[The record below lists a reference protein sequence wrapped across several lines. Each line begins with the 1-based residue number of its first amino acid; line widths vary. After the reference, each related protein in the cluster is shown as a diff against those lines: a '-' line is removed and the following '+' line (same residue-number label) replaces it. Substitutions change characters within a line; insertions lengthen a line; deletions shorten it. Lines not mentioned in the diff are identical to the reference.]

1 MTLTHH
7 GHHIPGTTT
16 KDEDTDV
23 KEIHCAG
30 PGECQPCTRDA
41 ENAWYPEM
49 IAERKKAEEAESPL
63 DREDLNI
70 GKLDVR
76 NLMPSGKKRTGSA
89 VNHPSHYN
97 MYDGFE
103 VMDLVEQ
110 MNFNKGNA
118 VKYVS
123 RAEFKGKEIEDLE
136 KARWYLKKEIQRIKR
151 LEKKKLRKKR
161 GGTFTGP
168 IVIDEV
174 HNLFPG
180 IGGPNGGAVAAQ
192 ISKTSRLLNL
202 GGRQ

>member
-7 GHHIPGTTT
+7 GHHIQGTTD
-16 KDEDTDV
+16 KDEPETHPV
-23 KEIHCAG
+23 ENCAG
-30 PGECQPCTRDA
+30 PGECQPCTRDS
-41 ENAWYPEM
+41 EKAWYPEM
-49 IAERKKAEEAESPL
+49 IAERKAAEETPVE
-63 DREDLNI
+63 REDVKM

-76 NLMPSGKKRTGSA
+76 NLMPSGKKRTGSS

-136 KARWYLKKEIQRIKR
+136 KARWYLKKEIQRLKR
-151 LEKKKLRKKR
+151 LEKKKRPRR
-161 GGTFTGP
+161 GGVITGP
-168 IVIDEV
+168 SIIDEI
-174 HNLFPG
+174 HNTVPG
-180 IGGPNGGAVAAQ
+180 IGGTPFSDHMNMIQRVANRSAE
-192 ISKTSRLLNL
+192 KNYSR
-202 GGRQ
+202 G